1 MLFLNRRSKFDVFLD
16 VLEVLYVEKHVS
28 VSVLIRKANLTSSS
42 KKEVVDF
49 LFLHGF
55 ILFDDKGLIS
65 LSDSGLRFVSGVVP
79 GVVRAKNF
87 FFDFGGL

>member
-1 MLFLNRRSKFDVFLD
+1 MLLFNRRSKFDVFLD
-16 VLEVLYVEKHVS
+16 VLEVLYVEKRVI

-49 LFLHGF
+49 LFLQGF
-55 ILFDDKGLIS
+55 IFFDDDGFIV
-65 LSDSGLRFVSGVVP
+65 LSDSGLKFVGTFIP

-87 FFDFGGL
+87 FLSFGGF